1 MRSAPFRRILPI
13 TAAAL
18 TAAFL
23 LPSAQAGA
31 AGPPTRL
38 PVPPSPPVR
47 ARITGATIPG
57 TSTTAAAAAPAG
69 ASGLPSK
76 QDQIKVLNAV
86 LAKMR
91 KNFAKFAGV
100 TPGPADIFGYNIGA
114 LWRQGIDGAGTTIAV
129 MAGWHFLDIASQV
142 AGFDKVFGLPDPQI
156 QTIYPAGPL
165 PAKCPRGMLR
175 LQSYGSCN
183 AWKNELTL
191 DVTAAHL
198 VAPYAKIIISATPAD
213 TEIAGPAEE
222 NVAMPEIMK
231 GVEFISSHHLANVMS
246 ISDGTGET
254 TYSAGPAGITAQD
267 AAELTAAAHGVP
279 VLVATGDC
287 GVVQNLAV
295 ATAQC
300 QHTSAIPDT
309 AAWDDSPWVTAVG
322 GSVPNLSPK
331 TGQRLGP
338 DPVWHVGGAF
348 AEGAGFSSVFP
359 RPSYQNGVAGITRSP
374 MRSVPDITLDS
385 QHGTSESAPLMAGI
399 LALATQVNKA
409 NVGPI
414 NPALYRVLGP
424 RGAQAGIADVVRG
437 NNSVTTP
444 DGKTVIVPGFTAG
457 RGFDVASGWGALNA
471 ARFVPALAA
480 ATAAS
485 HQAQA
490 IRAQAQ
496 AALTGLRHGIRLS
509 AGHIPAGGTC
519 YLLAPNFLP
528 GHPVDFAID
537 GHTVATLT
545 ANALGDVTYMI
556 DPSLLHLAGG
566 RHTITLSGMLLT
578 ETTAI
583 TTSR

>member
-1 MRSAPFRRILPI
+1 MRSAPFRRTLPI

-18 TAAFL
+18 MAAFL

-31 AGPPTRL
+31 AGPAGHPL
-38 PVPPSPPVR
+38 R
-47 ARITGATIPG
+47 ARITGAVIPG
-57 TSTTAAAAAPAG
+57 TSTTAAAVPAAAG
-69 ASGLPSK
+69 GLPSK
-76 QDQIKVLNAV
+76 QDQIKVLTAA
-86 LAKMR
+86 LAKMKR
-91 KNFAKFAGV
+91 NFAQFAGA
-100 TPGPADIFGYNIGA
+100 TPGPADIFGYNIGP

-129 MAGWHFLDIASQV
+129 MEGWHFPDIANQV
-142 AGFDKVFGLPDPQI
+142 AAVDKQFGLPDPRI

-165 PAKCPRGMLR
+165 PAKCPAGMVK

-191 DVTAAHL
+191 DVIAAHL

-213 TEIAGPAEE
+213 TEITGDPAE

-231 GVEFISSHHLANVMS
+231 GVEFISSHHLANVIS

-254 TYSAGPAGITAQD
+254 TYPAGRAQITSQD
-267 AAELTAAAHGVP
+267 AAELTAAANGVP

-295 ATAQC
+295 ANAQC
-300 QHTSAIPDT
+300 ANTATTPDT

-322 GSVPNLSPK
+322 GSVPNLDPE

-338 DPVWHVGGAF
+338 DPVWHVGGGL
-348 AEGAGFSSVFP
+348 AEGAGFSAVFP
-359 RPSYQNGVAGITRSP
+359 RPSYQNGVAGLTRSP

-385 QHGTSESAPLMAGI
+385 RDGTSESTPLMAGV

-409 NVGPI
+409 DVGPI

-424 RGAQAGIADVVRG
+424 AGAQAGIADVVEG

-457 RGFDVASGWGALNA
+457 PGFDVASGWGALNA

-485 HQAQA
+485 HQDQV

-496 AALTGLRHGIRLS
+496 AQLTGLQHGMQLS
-509 AGHIPAGGTC
+509 AGHIPADGSS
-519 YLLAPNFLP
+519 YLLASNFLP

-556 DPSLLHLAGG
+556 DPSLLNLAPGT
-566 RHTITLSGMLLT
+566 HTITLTGMLLT
-578 ETTAI
+578 ETT
-583 TTSR
+583 TFTS

>member
-1 MRSAPFRRILPI
+1 MRSALLRRTLPI

-18 TAAFL
+18 MAAFL

-31 AGPPTRL
+31 AGPAGHPL
-38 PVPPSPPVR
+38 R
-47 ARITGATIPG
+47 ARITGAAIPG
-57 TSTTAAAAAPAG
+57 TSTTAAAAPAAP
-69 ASGLPSK
+69 SGLPSK
-76 QDQIKVLNAV
+76 KDQIKVLEAV
-86 LAKMR
+86 LAKM
-91 KNFAKFAGV
+91 KTNYAKYTGFV
-100 TPGPADIFGYNIGA
+100 PGPVDIFDYNIGA

-129 MAGWHFLDIASQV
+129 MEGWHYLAIANQV
-142 AGFDKVFGLPDPQI
+142 AMFDKVFGLPNPQI

-165 PAKCPRGMLR
+165 PAKCPPGMVK

-183 AWKNELTL
+183 AWKGELTL
-191 DVTAAHL
+191 DVITAHL
-198 VAPYAKIIISATPAD
+198 IAPYAKIIISATPAD
-213 TEIAGPAEE
+213 TEVTGDPAE

-231 GVEFISSHHLANVMS
+231 GVEFIASHHLANVMS

-254 TYSAGPAGITAQD
+254 TYPAGPAQITAQN

-295 ATAQC
+295 ANGQC
-300 QHTSAIPDT
+300 ANTSPTPDT

-348 AEGAGFSSVFP
+348 AEGAGYSSVFP
-359 RPSYQNGVAGITRSP
+359 RPSWQNGVASITRSP

-385 QHGTSESAPLMAGI
+385 QNGTSQSAPLMAGI

-414 NPALYRVLGP
+414 NPVLYRVLGP
-424 RGAQAGIADVVRG
+424 QGARAGIADVIKG

-444 DGKTVIVPGFTAG
+444 DGKTVLVPGFTAAK
-457 RGFDVASGWGALNA
+457 GFDVASGWGSLNA
-471 ARFVPALAA
+471 ARFVPSLAA
-480 ATAAS
+480 ATAAT
-485 HQAQA
+485 HQDQV
-490 IRAQAQ
+490 IRAQALAQ
-496 AALTGLRHGIRLS
+496 LTGLQHSVRLS
-509 AGHIPAGGTC
+509 AGHIGPGGTS
-519 YLLAPNFLP
+519 YLLASNFLP

-545 ANALGDVTYMI
+545 ANTLGDVTYMI
-556 DPSLLHLAGG
+556 DPSLLKLAPG
-566 RHTITLSGMLLT
+566 RHKITLTGMLLT
-578 ETTAI
+578 ETI
-583 TTSR
+583 TLTTG

>member
-1 MRSAPFRRILPI
+1 MRSAPVRRTLPI

-18 TAAFL
+18 MAAFL

-38 PVPPSPPVR
+38 PVPPSPPLR
-47 ARITGATIPG
+47 ARVTGAVIAG
-57 TSTTAAAAAPAG
+57 TSTTAAPAPAST
-69 ASGLPSK
+69 SGLPSK
-76 QDQIKVLNAV
+76 RDQIKVLTAA
-86 LAKMR
+86 LAKMKR
-91 KNFAKFAGV
+91 SFAQSAGS

-129 MAGWHFLDIASQV
+129 MEGWHFLDIASQV
-142 AGFDKVFGLPDPQI
+142 AAFDRQFGLPNPQI
-156 QTIYPAGPL
+156 RTVYPAGPL
-165 PAKCPRGMLR
+165 PARCPAGMIR

-191 DVTAAHL
+191 DVVAAHL
-198 VAPYAKIIISATPAD
+198 VAPYAKIIISATPAG
-213 TEIAGPAEE
+213 TEVAGDPAED
-222 NVAMPEIMK
+222 VAMPEIMK

-246 ISDGTGET
+246 ISDGSGET
-254 TYSAGPAGITAQD
+254 TYRAGPAQITAQN
-267 AAELTAAAHGVP
+267 AAELTAAANGIP
-279 VLVATGDC
+279 VLVSTGDC
-287 GVVQNLAV
+287 GVLQNLAT

-300 QHTSAIPDT
+300 AKTSATPDT

-322 GSVPNLSPK
+322 GSVPNLSLT

-338 DPVWHVGGAF
+338 DPVWHAGGAL
-348 AEGAGFSSVFP
+348 AEGAGYSAVFP

-374 MRSVPDITLDS
+374 MRSVPDITLDA
-385 QHGTSESAPLMAGI
+385 QDGTSESAPLLAGV
-399 LALATQVNKA
+399 LALATQVNKGD
-409 NVGPI
+409 VGPI

-424 RGAQAGIADVVRG
+424 RGARAGIADVVKG

-444 DGKTVIVPGFTAG
+444 DGRSVVRGFAAG
-457 RGFDVASGWGALNA
+457 KGFDVASGWGTLNA

-485 HQAQA
+485 HQDRA
-490 IRAQAQ
+490 IRARAQAQ
-496 AALTGLRHGIRLS
+496 LAGLRHSMQLS
-509 AGHIPAGGTC
+509 AGHIPADGAS

-537 GHTVATLT
+537 GHAVATLT

-556 DPSLLHLAGG
+556 DPAQLNLAPGK
-566 RHTITLSGMLLT
+566 HTVTLNGMLLT
-578 ETTAI
+578 ETATV
-583 TTSR
+583 TSH

>member
-1 MRSAPFRRILPI
+1 VRSAPFRRTLPI

-18 TAAFL
+18 LAAFL

-31 AGPPTRL
+31 AGPAGHPL
-38 PVPPSPPVR
+38 R
-47 ARITGATIPG
+47 ARITGAVIPG
-57 TSTTAAAAAPAG
+57 TSTAAAAVPAAAG
-69 ASGLPSK
+69 GLPSK
-76 QDQIKVLNAV
+76 QDQIKVLTAA
-86 LAKMR
+86 LAKMKR
-91 KNFAKFAGV
+91 NFAQFAGS
-100 TPGPADIFGYNIGA
+100 TPGPADIFGYNIGP

-129 MAGWHFLDIASQV
+129 MEGWHFLDIANQV
-142 AGFDKVFGLPDPQI
+142 AAFDKQFGLPDPRI

-165 PAKCPRGMLR
+165 PAKCPAGMVK

-191 DVTAAHL
+191 DVIAAHL

-213 TEIAGPAEE
+213 TEITGDPAE

-231 GVEFISSHHLANVMS
+231 GVEFISSHHLANVIS

-254 TYSAGPAGITAQD
+254 TYPAGRAQITSQD
-267 AAELTAAAHGVP
+267 AAELTAAANGVP

-295 ATAQC
+295 AIAQC
-300 QHTSAIPDT
+300 ANTATTPDT

-322 GSVPNLSPK
+322 GSVPNLDPE

-338 DPVWHVGGAF
+338 DPVWHVGGAL
-348 AEGAGFSSVFP
+348 AEGAGFSAVFP
-359 RPSYQNGVAGITRSP
+359 RPSYQNGVAGLTRSP

-385 QHGTSESAPLMAGI
+385 RDGTSESAPLMAGV

-409 NVGPI
+409 DVGPI

-424 RGAQAGIADVVRG
+424 AGAQAGIADVVEG

-444 DGKTVIVPGFTAG
+444 DGETVIVPGFTAG
-457 RGFDVASGWGALNA
+457 PGFDVASGWGALNA

-480 ATAAS
+480 ATVAS
-485 HQAQA
+485 HQDQV

-496 AALTGLRHGIRLS
+496 AQLTGLQHGMQLS
-509 AGHIPAGGTC
+509 AGHIPADGTS
-519 YLLAPNFLP
+519 YLLASNFLP

-537 GHTVATLT
+537 GHTVATLA

-556 DPSLLHLAGG
+556 DPSLLNLAPGK
-566 RHTITLSGMLLT
+566 HTITLTGMLLT
-578 ETTAI
+578 ETT
-583 TTSR
+583 TFTS

>member
-1 MRSAPFRRILPI
+1 MRSAPFRRTLPI

-18 TAAFL
+18 MAAFL

-31 AGPPTRL
+31 AGPAGHPL
-38 PVPPSPPVR
+38 R
-47 ARITGATIPG
+47 ARITGAVIPG
-57 TSTTAAAAAPAG
+57 TSTTAAAVPAA

-76 QDQIKVLNAV
+76 QDQIKVLTAA
-86 LAKMR
+86 LAKMKR
-91 KNFAKFAGV
+91 NFAQFAGS
-100 TPGPADIFGYNIGA
+100 TPGPADIFGYNIGP

-129 MAGWHFLDIASQV
+129 MEGWHFLDIANQV
-142 AGFDKVFGLPDPQI
+142 AAFDKQFGLPDPRI

-165 PAKCPRGMLR
+165 PAKCPAGMVK

-191 DVTAAHL
+191 DVIAAHL

-213 TEIAGPAEE
+213 TEITGDPAE

-231 GVEFISSHHLANVMS
+231 GVEFISSHHLANVIS

-254 TYSAGPAGITAQD
+254 TYPAGRAQITSQD
-267 AAELTAAAHGVP
+267 AAELTAAANGVP

-295 ATAQC
+295 ANAQC
-300 QHTSAIPDT
+300 ANTATTPDT

-322 GSVPNLSPK
+322 GSVPNLDPE

-338 DPVWHVGGAF
+338 DPVWHVGGAL
-348 AEGAGFSSVFP
+348 AEGAGFSAVFP
-359 RPSYQNGVAGITRSP
+359 RPSYQNGVAGLTRSP

-385 QHGTSESAPLMAGI
+385 RDGTSESAPLMAGV

-409 NVGPI
+409 DVGPI

-424 RGAQAGIADVVRG
+424 AGAQAGIADVVEG

-457 RGFDVASGWGALNA
+457 PGFDVASGWGALNA

-485 HQAQA
+485 HQDQV

-496 AALTGLRHGIRLS
+496 AQLTGLQHSMQLS
-509 AGHIPAGGTC
+509 AGHIPADGTS
-519 YLLAPNFLP
+519 YLLASNFLP

-556 DPSLLHLAGG
+556 DPSLLNLAPGK
-566 RHTITLSGMLLT
+566 HTITLTGMLLT
-578 ETTAI
+578 ETT
-583 TTSR
+583 TFTS

>member
-1 MRSAPFRRILPI
+1 L
-13 TAAAL
+13 
-18 TAAFL
+18 
-23 LPSAQAGA
+23 
-31 AGPPTRL
+31 
-38 PVPPSPPVR
+38 R
-47 ARITGATIPG
+47 ARITGAVIPG
-57 TSTTAAAAAPAG
+57 TSSTAAAAAPAG

-76 QDQIKVLNAV
+76 QDQIKVLTAA
-86 LAKMR
+86 LATMKQ
-91 KNFAKFAGV
+91 NFAQFAGS
-100 TPGPADIFGYNIGA
+100 TPGPADIFDYNIGA

-129 MAGWHFLDIASQV
+129 MEGWHFLNVANQV
-142 AGFDKVFGLPDPQI
+142 AAFDEQFGLPNPQI

-165 PAKCPRGMLR
+165 PAKCPAGMLK

-191 DVTAAHL
+191 DVIAAHL

-213 TEIAGPAEE
+213 TEITGDPAE

-254 TYSAGPAGITAQD
+254 TYPAAPAQITSQNAAQ
-267 AAELTAAAHGVP
+267 LTAAANGVP

-295 ATAQC
+295 ANGQC
-300 QHTSAIPDT
+300 QDTSSTPDT

-322 GSVPNLSPK
+322 GSVPNLSPE

-348 AEGAGFSSVFP
+348 AEGAGYSSVFA

-385 QHGTSESAPLMAGI
+385 QDGTSESAPLLAGV

-424 RGAQAGIADVVRG
+424 AGAQAGIADVVG
-437 NNSVTTP
+437 GSNSVTAT
-444 DGKTVIVPGFTAG
+444 DGIVAGFTAG
-457 RGFDVASGWGALNA
+457 QGFDVASGWGTLNA
-471 ARFVPALAA
+471 ARFGPALAA

-485 HQAQA
+485 HQDRA

-496 AALTGLRHGIRLS
+496 AQLTGLQHSMRLS
-509 AGHIPAGGTC
+509 AGHIPAGGAS

-528 GHPVDFAID
+528 GHPVDFAVD

-545 ANALGDVTYMI
+545 ANSLGDVTYMI
-556 DPSLLHLAGG
+556 DPSQLNLAPGN
-566 RHTITLSGMLLT
+566 HTVTLKGMLLT
-578 ETTAI
+578 ETATL
-583 TTSR
+583 TSH

>member
-1 MRSAPFRRILPI
+1 MRSAPFRRTLPI

-18 TAAFL
+18 MAAFL

-31 AGPPTRL
+31 AGPAGHPL
-38 PVPPSPPVR
+38 R
-47 ARITGATIPG
+47 ARITGAVIPG
-57 TSTTAAAAAPAG
+57 TSTAAAAVPAAAG
-69 ASGLPSK
+69 GLPSK
-76 QDQIKVLNAV
+76 QDQIKVLTAA
-86 LAKMR
+86 LAKMKR
-91 KNFAKFAGV
+91 NFAQFAGS
-100 TPGPADIFGYNIGA
+100 TPGPADIFGYNIGP

-129 MAGWHFLDIASQV
+129 MEGWHFLDIANQV
-142 AGFDKVFGLPDPQI
+142 AAFDKQFGLPDPRI

-165 PAKCPRGMLR
+165 PAKCPAGMVK

-191 DVTAAHL
+191 DVIAAHL

-213 TEIAGPAEE
+213 TEITGDPAE

-231 GVEFISSHHLANVMS
+231 GVEFISSHHLANVIS

-254 TYSAGPAGITAQD
+254 TYPAGRAQITSQD
-267 AAELTAAAHGVP
+267 AAELTAAANGVP

-295 ATAQC
+295 AIAQC
-300 QHTSAIPDT
+300 ANTATTPDT

-322 GSVPNLSPK
+322 GSVPNLDPE

-338 DPVWHVGGAF
+338 DPVWHVGGAL
-348 AEGAGFSSVFP
+348 AEGAGFSAVFP
-359 RPSYQNGVAGITRSP
+359 RPSYQNGVAGLTRSP

-385 QHGTSESAPLMAGI
+385 RDGTSESAPLMAGV

-409 NVGPI
+409 DVGPI

-424 RGAQAGIADVVRG
+424 AGAQAGIADVVEG

-444 DGKTVIVPGFTAG
+444 DGETVIVPGFTAG
-457 RGFDVASGWGALNA
+457 PGFDVASGWGALNA

-480 ATAAS
+480 ATVAS
-485 HQAQA
+485 HQDQV

-496 AALTGLRHGIRLS
+496 AQLTELQHGMKLS
-509 AGHIPAGGTC
+509 AGHIPADGTS
-519 YLLAPNFLP
+519 YLLASNFLP

-556 DPSLLHLAGG
+556 DPSLLNLAPGK
-566 RHTITLSGMLLT
+566 HTITLTGMLLT
-578 ETTAI
+578 ETT
-583 TTSR
+583 TFTS